1 MPLNDSPLARALIL
15 EILHISPKPMDSSHL
30 LRLNDCDWDYLS
42 RIVRMHRLGP
52 ALHDGIVRKNLL
64 PAIPSKVFNAIRQAK
79 YRHTLRNLAACRE
92 LVTVTRLLDAAEI
105 PSLALKGA
113 YLANFTY
120 AEPGLR
126 PMRDVDLL
134 VSKTHAIRAF
144 DLLKANG
151 YRPCYEGLPEAYLEG
166 NKIHLPP
173 LVRPN
178 GIPVELHHRLTFP
191 HPNGET
197 AEYETAEYE
206 SALWARSVSKPLGN
220 TAIGFPCAEDL
231 VLHLCYH
238 ATAGHQFS
246 IGPLA
251 LLDLALLIQRD
262 RLDWGQILLMAVNG
276 WRHYLIAP
284 LYLAKLHLGANIPDW
299 FMDKLDPEHDKG
311 LWLESAEYLLFSE
324 LGDHMLLN
332 SDMQKIL
339 CSKNPLERISAFNKI
354 VFPTRATIATHF
366 PIRPD
371 SPIAFLYYP
380 RHWQRLV
387 KKKLPSL
394 LANLMEQ
401 PRAIEK
407 LASHKRTFS
416 RWLGSGT
423 GDKTAQ

>member
-30 LRLNDCDWDYLS
+30 LRLNEYDWDYLI

-52 ALHDGIVRKNLL
+52 ALHDGIVRKDLL
-64 PAIPSKVFNAIRQAK
+64 PAVPPQVVNAMRQAK
-79 YRHTLRNLAACRE
+79 YRHTLRNLAVCRE
-92 LVTVTRLLDAAEI
+92 LITVTRLLDAAAI

-151 YRPCYEGLPEAYLEG
+151 YRPSYEGLPDAYLEG

-178 GIPVELHHRLTFP
+178 GIPVELHHRLTSP
-191 HPNGET
+191 HPNG
-197 AEYETAEYE
+197 ETAEYE

-231 VLHLCYH
+231 LLHLCYH
-238 ATAGHQFS
+238 ATEGHQFS

-262 RLDWGQILLMAVNG
+262 PLDWNKILQMAVKG
-276 WRHYLIAP
+276 WRPYLLAP
-284 LYLAKLHLGANIPDW
+284 LYLAKLHLGANIPEW
-299 FMDKLDPEHDKG
+299 FMDKLDPESDKG

-339 CSKNPLERISAFNKI
+339 CSKNPLERIFAFNKI
-354 VFPTRATIATHF
+354 LFPTRATIATHF
-366 PIRPD
+366 PIRAD

-394 LANLMEQ
+394 LASLMEQ
-401 PRAIEK
+401 PREIEK
-407 LASHKRTFS
+407 LASHKQTFS
-416 RWLGSGT
+416 RWLGAGAGT
-423 GDKTAQ
+423 GNNTAQ